1 VLLTAIPDPNVS
13 EDTLPEAL
21 RGRMVVGSPEQI
33 AATVQSKVV
42 DAGIDG
48 VIMNMPP
55 YVPGSIAAV
64 GAALRPVVGR

>member
-1 VLLTAIPDPNVS
+1 
-13 EDTLPEAL
+13 
-21 RGRMVVGSPEQI
+21 MVVGSPEQI

-48 VIMNMPP
+48 VIMNMPA